1 LEEKM
6 NRDKNY
12 IFFKIVLFVVL
23 SIFLSMNENAVI
35 MNNGSGQT
43 YCDTTDGGT
52 ADKRLYE
59 PYKIEDIVIEVAGYS
74 LKANTSLQ
82 KMLYIVETQGV
93 TGVSGDEFAFE
104 LDNTI
109 QAMKDAVSTYYSL
122 IRVAEV
128 TPYNP
133 VVIKKLR
140 NFDYYGYYW
149 RNDLNY
155 SIFRVVSNY
164 LKAGNVTGIYR
175 RSKDKMQGILDLLV
189 FFREELGEGRKV
201 RMSDLRRINEKM
213 SEEAIFGSYIA
224 GVFEAIN

>member
-6 NRDKNY
+6 NRDKSY
-12 IFFKIVLFVVL
+12 IIFKIAVVLLFSIFFSVQGFALI
-23 SIFLSMNENAVI
+23 EG
-35 MNNGSGQT
+35 NGSGGAYGDSANGDST
-43 YCDTTDGGT
+43 G
-52 ADKRLYE
+52 KRLADAYN
-59 PYKIEDIVIEVAGYS
+59 IENIVIEVAGYS
-74 LKANTSLQ
+74 LKAKASLN

-93 TGVSGDEFAFE
+93 AVLSGDEFAFE

-109 QAMKDAVSTYYSL
+109 QAMKEAVSTYYSL

-133 VVIKKLR
+133 VVIKKLQ

-164 LKAGNVTGIYR
+164 LRIGNVTGIYR
-175 RSKDKMQGILDLLV
+175 RSKEKMQNILDLLV
-189 FFREELGEGRKV
+189 FFRDELGEERQVK
-201 RMSDLRRINEKM
+201 MSDLRKVNEKM

>member
-1 LEEKM
+1 M

-35 MNNGSGQT
+35 RSNGSGGT
-43 YCDTTDGGT
+43 YSDTTDGDSP
-52 ADKRLYE
+52 DKRLADTFN
-59 PYKIEDIVIEVAGYS
+59 IENIVIEVAGYS
-74 LKANTSLQ
+74 LKANATLQ
-82 KMLYIVETQGV
+82 KMLYIVEMQGIE
-93 TGVSGDEFAFE
+93 GLSGDEFGFE

-109 QAMKDAVSTYYSL
+109 QAMKEAVSTYYSL
-122 IRVAEV
+122 IRIAEV

-133 VVIKKLR
+133 VVIKKLQ

-164 LKAGNVTGIYR
+164 LRIGNVTGIYR
-175 RSKDKMQGILDLLV
+175 RSKDKMQDILDLLV
-189 FFREELGEGRKV
+189 FFRDELREGRQTK
-201 RMSDLRRINEKM
+201 MSDLRKVNEKM